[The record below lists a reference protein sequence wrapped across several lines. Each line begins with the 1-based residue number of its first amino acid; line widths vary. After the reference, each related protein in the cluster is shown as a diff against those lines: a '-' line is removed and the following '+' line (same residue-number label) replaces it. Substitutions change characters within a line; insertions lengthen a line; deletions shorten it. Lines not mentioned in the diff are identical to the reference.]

1 MDLKKITVVYKLF
14 YKLRKL
20 NPSNLPAQS
29 DGDSHFQI
37 CNVFQAV
44 EFDDNLLFVLL
55 LRGQF
60 FSTSEERRV
69 GLAIDVIWLQDQ
81 SHGQPERGA
90 MKDPSSKEVG
100 RLVDNALTS
109 RIVSA
114 SDNNFQFTE
123 LTIQLYAVSTWYLI

>member
-1 MDLKKITVVYKLF
+1 MEKQSLLLLNF
-14 YKLRKL
+14 F

-29 DGDSHFQI
+29 DRDRHIQI
-37 CNVFQAV
+37 RHIFQAM
-44 EFDDNLLFVLL
+44 EFDDNLLLV
-55 LRGQF
+55 RGEF
-60 FSTSEERRV
+60 FATSKERCI

-90 MKDPSSKEVG
+90 MKNPSSKEVG

-114 SDNNFQFTE
+114 SDNNYQFTE
-123 LTIQLYAVSTWYLI
+123 LMTILTQ

>member
-1 MDLKKITVVYKLF
+1 M
-14 YKLRKL
+14 
-20 NPSNLPAQS
+20 
-29 DGDSHFQI
+29 
-37 CNVFQAV
+37 
-44 EFDDNLLFVLL
+44 EFDENLLLF
-55 LRGQF
+55 RGQSF
-60 FSTSEERRV
+60 ATSEERRV
-69 GLAIDVIWLQDQ
+69 GLAIDVVWLQDQ

-123 LTIQLYAVSTWYLI
+123 LAILTQ